1 MRNHFLLVLLL
12 GLISFGMASNNSAA
26 QPPLAIFEKKDPSSG
41 VTINHALYDYDV
53 RNLFMLYKLVKKKDD
68 AIDDSVQA
76 IFQAILLKLFQEN
89 PEKTARQL
97 QSLRIGLPAIQISVA
112 ALMKDGTQ
120 KEIYL
125 NAGISALLNE
135 VLLRLDAAPK

>member
-1 MRNHFLLVLLL
+1 MRNRFLLVLLI
-12 GLISFGMASNNSAA
+12 GLITFGMAFNKSTA
-26 QPPLAIFEKKDPSSG
+26 QIPIATFEKKDPSSG

-53 RNLFMLYKLVKKKDD
+53 RNIFMLYKMVKKKDD

-76 IFQAILLKLFQEN
+76 ILQAILLKVFQEN
-89 PEKTARQL
+89 PEKTANQL

-125 NAGISALLNE
+125 NAGISALLNQ
-135 VLLRLDAAPK
+135 VLLRLDADPK